1 MESGKLDQ
9 IISVISKGDI
19 QFAEALFSKPGGRK
33 YLENIVLIMIS
44 TLPGEQHEKE
54 DLFSAFAQGLDK
66 IEHRLKHQKQGQ
78 KILRQIYSSS

>member
-1 MESGKLDQ
+1 MESGKLNQ

-33 YLENIVLIMIS
+33 YLENIVLIVIS
-44 TLPGEQHEKE
+44 TLPGEQQEKE
-54 DLFSAFAQGLDK
+54 ELFSTFVLGLDK

-78 KILRQIYSSS
+78 EILREMYS

>member
-1 MESGKLDQ
+1 MESGKLDH

-44 TLPGEQHEKE
+44 NLPGEQYEKE
-54 DLFSAFAQGLDK
+54 DLNSAFAKGLDK